1 MPVRILWEN
10 FRFRTPER
18 VGQCDVEVLLEVDK
32 ADEVLI
38 RIRGLEEKVLLKA
51 DKADEVLIRI
61 RSLENPEDAP
71 HVAHY
76 VHRDILQQFGLEKKR
91 QTWVYEGL
99 TSGSGV

>member
-1 MPVRILWEN
+1 MPVRIQWEN

-18 VGQCDVEVLLEVDK
+18 VGQCDVEVLLE

-38 RIRGLEEKVLLKA
+38 RIRGLE
-51 DKADEVLIRI
+51 D
-61 RSLENPEDAP
+61 PEDAP

-91 QTWVYEGL
+91 QTWVYEHPGRAHL
-99 TSGSGV
+99 R

>member
-1 MPVRILWEN
+1 MPVRIQWEN

-18 VGQCDVEVLLEVDK
+18 VGQCDVEVLPE
-32 ADEVLI
+32 ADEVII
-38 RIRGLEEKVLLKA
+38 RIRGLE
-51 DKADEVLIRI
+51 D
-61 RSLENPEDAP
+61 PEDAP
-71 HVAHY
+71 HVARY

>member
-1 MPVRILWEN
+1 MRILWEN

-18 VGQCDVEVLLEVDK
+18 VGQCDVEVLLEVD
-32 ADEVLI
+32 EVII
-38 RIRGLEEKVLLKA
+38 RIRGLEDL
-51 DKADEVLIRI
+51 
-61 RSLENPEDAP
+61 EDAP

-91 QTWVYEGL
+91 QTWVYEGSTNTPGGL